1 MWKKPYRPN
10 ADVTQSYNDGILTV
24 YSVVDIAQPGYKPV
38 EKLTF
43 KVKVPYEERSLG
55 IQRFYSAKQN
65 QSNVERVI
73 RIPKSN
79 VAVTNQDVA
88 ITEDGAKYRIDLVQK
103 VSGIFPPSLDLTL
116 EAFTQGVTEE
126 ESEGST

>member
-24 YSVVDIAQPGYKPV
+24 YSVADEAQPGYKPV

-55 IQRFYSAKQN
+55 INRFYSAKQN

-103 VSGIFPPSLDLTL
+103 VSDILPPSFDLTL
-116 EAFTQGVTEE
+116 EAFTQVVTEE